1 MMASKTAMKKKK
13 FKSREFV
20 TGLITLTLALAFLGG
35 VLLTSA
41 QAAFPDKPVSVI
53 VPYRPGGSTDTM
65 IRVYAKALSKGL
77 GQPVIVQNRPGAGGA
92 VGATYIKNQPADGYS
107 FLVGSVSIPVFSPL
121 HDQVDF
127 TSDDFTY
134 LGAITEYQQAIITSS
149 KKPFKTLPELIEYS
163 KKSSDGVVFAEQ
175 NSLSKLVLLYIAKQE
190 GVEWRA
196 VPTKG
201 GGGMIPMLLGGQI
214 DFAFSGGV
222 HSRYENKMTV
232 LASLNPD
239 RLVASSNIPST
250 SEKYNISM
258 PGMVVVMGPKGI
270 PADRV
275 KILEKALKKA
285 CDDKKFVEL
294 LTEKLKFPKMFK
306 TGEEVKQ
313 TLPGLIKQLKNAK
326 EKINF

>member
-1 MMASKTAMKKKK
+1 MVSKTAMKKKIFNGRK
-13 FKSREFV
+13 FV
-20 TGLITLTLALAFLGG
+20 TGLITLTLTLSFLCGA
-35 VLLTSA
+35 LLTSV
-41 QAAFPDKPVSVI
+41 QAAFPEKPISVI

-65 IRVYAKALSKGL
+65 IRVYAKALAKEL

-92 VGATYIKNQPADGYS
+92 VGATYIKNQPADGYT

-149 KKPFKTLPELIEYS
+149 KKPFKTLSELIAYS
-163 KKSSDGVVFAEQ
+163 RKSPDGVVFAEQ

-190 GVEWRA
+190 GLEWRA

-239 RLVASSNIPST
+239 RLVANPNVPST
-250 SEKYNISM
+250 SEKYKISL
-258 PGMVVVMGPKGI
+258 PSMVVVMGPKGI

-326 EKINF
+326 EKIKL